1 MISINSKRTP
11 PPPHQ
16 GTFNHRLTQAGRLL
30 TVFAASLSLTACPSP
45 NATPK
50 PKAWHVTTFAGG
62 GSGGIDGIGPAASFE
77 SPYGIAQSGDTL
89 YVTDGLWHSI
99 RTIDTTTARVGTI
112 VNHGPDSGAYA
123 EGNGTVARFKF
134 PRGIVAA
141 GGDTFY
147 VADLGN
153 HRIREVR
160 AGANAA
166 DTEVSLLAG
175 TKDPGHRNGAGN
187 TAQFNFPEGLALSG
201 RTLYV
206 ADKSNHRIRAI
217 DLAAKTVSPIA
228 GNGTDGGFA
237 EGAGRTTA
245 RFYTP
250 SGLAVSGTTLYVA
263 DMNNHRIRAINLA
276 SGANNTVSTI
286 AGNGKNDK
294 VVDGPGATA
303 QFNKPIGLA
312 VSGSTLYV
320 ADSENHRIRAIDLAN
335 ANYTVSTIAGD
346 GTAKNTDGIGT
357 AAQFSEPTGIAVSG
371 STLYVTSGPLI
382 RKLEYR

>member
-1 MISINSKRTP
+1 MMISIESKRTN
-11 PPPHQ
+11 Q
-16 GTFNHRLTQAGRLL
+16 RTFNHRLTPAGRLL
-30 TVFAASLSLTACPSP
+30 AVFAASLSLTACPSP
-45 NATPK
+45 DGGTPTPSK
-50 PKAWHVTTFAGG
+50 PKAWHVTTFAG
-62 GSGGIDGIGPAASFE
+62 SGVSGTEDGIGTGASFIT
-77 SPYGIAQSGDTL
+77 PYGIAQSGDTL
-89 YVTDGLWHSI
+89 YVIDQIAHSI
-99 RTIDTTTARVGTI
+99 RTVHTTTARVGTI
-112 VNHGPDSGAYA
+112 VTGNLARGSYA
-123 EGNGTVARFKF
+123 EGDGTVARFNL
-134 PRGIVAA
+134 PRGIAA
-141 GGDTFY
+141 GAGGTLY
-147 VADLGN
+147 VADFGN

-201 RTLYV
+201 R
-206 ADKSNHRIRAI
+206 
-217 DLAAKTVSPIA
+217 
-228 GNGTDGGFA
+228 
-237 EGAGRTTA
+237 
-245 RFYTP
+245 
-250 SGLAVSGTTLYVA
+250 TLYVA

-371 STLYVTSGPLI
+371 STLYVTSGAQI